1 MITIII
7 GYRIFFSRQRQL
19 AVSFICR
26 LPTDYFQ
33 LSMIRI
39 EDVIEKV
46 ERNRPEPDI
55 DLIRRAYLFSALH
68 HRGQKRASGEPYLVH
83 PLEVA
88 DILADMRLD
97 EISVS
102 TGLLHDVVEDTL
114 VDLDTIREYFGDEV
128 TRLVDGL
135 TKIAH
140 ISNLSKEKQQ
150 AENVRKMV
158 LAMITDVRVV
168 LIKLAD
174 RLHNM
179 RTMQFLKPEKRAR
192 ISQETLDIYA
202 PIAHRLGMGKVRS
215 ELEDLSFQNLY
226 PEEYKKLSNEVE
238 ERRSELEATL
248 EKITELIKQK
258 LTEND
263 VPFVEVEGRVKRLY
277 SLWKK
282 LKKRKL
288 TIEEVYDLIAAR
300 IITPNDKKNCYLAL
314 SVIHDIWTPV
324 PERFKDWI
332 GNPRDN
338 LYQSLHTSVIGDN
351 GLSFEVQIRTEEM
364 HQVAEEGVAAHWK
377 YKESKPGKREEDA
390 SLDELRKTVEK
401 LLLPLVESTRE
412 TEDSEDFIESLKL
425 DLYPKDVYAFTPRGK
440 IIQLP
445 RGATPID
452 FAYAIHSEV
461 GDNCTGAKIKGR
473 IVPLRTELQNGD
485 VVEVL
490 TTPNSKP
497 SRDWLN
503 SVVTSKARNRIRHW
517 IAEQQRVES
526 IEIGRKLLEKE
537 VDKFR
542 LSPKKL
548 IANDDEMKRIANEY
562 GLGRGEDLLASIGY
576 GKTLPRNVLAKFL
589 GAEKFAELDPEKKKE
604 TRLESSVKAVKKFI
618 GLGEDAIIVKGVD
631 NLLTNRAHCCN
642 PLRGEEIV
650 GYISLGKGIV
660 VHNKRCKN
668 LQQLMVNRERIIDV
682 EWAKGDGKEIQSVR
696 LLATTENR
704 TGMLAGITNA
714 IADIKTGIRDA
725 RAEVSKNDRGL
736 IEVTIEVFDKKHL
749 DKVITSVEQVPGV
762 IAVER
767 VNF

>member
-1 MITIII
+1 
-7 GYRIFFSRQRQL
+7 
-19 AVSFICR
+19 
-26 LPTDYFQ
+26 
-33 LSMIRI
+33 MIRI

-46 ERNRPEPDI
+46 EKNRPEPDI

-97 EISVS
+97 ETSVS

-114 VDLDTIREYFGDEV
+114 VDLETIRSYFGDEI

-226 PEEYKKLSNEVE
+226 PEEYRKLSNEIE
-238 ERRSELEATL
+238 ARRAELEAVL
-248 EKITELIKQK
+248 EKVTDLIKTK
-258 LTEND
+258 LNEND
-263 VPFVEVEGRVKRLY
+263 VPFIEVQGRVKRLY

-288 TIEEVYDLIAAR
+288 TIDEVYDLIAAR

-314 SVIHDIWTPV
+314 SVVHDIWTPV

-338 LYQSLHTSVIGDN
+338 LYQSLHTSVVGDN
-351 GLSFEVQIRTEEM
+351 GQSFEVQIRTEEM
-364 HQVAEEGVAAHWK
+364 HHVAEEGVAAHWK
-377 YKESKPGKREEDA
+377 YKESRLGKREEDA

-401 LLLPLVESTRE
+401 LLLPLVETTQE

-425 DLYPKDVYAFTPRGK
+425 DLYPKDVYAFTPMGK

-445 RGATPID
+445 RGATPLD

-461 GDNCTGAKIKGR
+461 GDTCTGAKIKGR

-485 VVEVL
+485 VVEIL

-503 SVVTSKARNRIRHW
+503 YAVTSKARNRIRHW
-517 IAEQQRVES
+517 IADQQRVES

-537 VDKFR
+537 ADKFR
-542 LSPKKL
+542 LAPKKL
-548 IANDDEMKRIANEY
+548 LNNDDELKRIANEY
-562 GLGRGEDLLASIGY
+562 GLGRAEDLMASIGY

-589 GAEKFAELDPEKKKE
+589 GAERFSELDPEKKKE
-604 TRLESSVKAVKKFI
+604 TRLESGVKAVKKFI

-631 NLLTNRAHCCN
+631 NLLTTRARCCN
-642 PLRGEEIV
+642 PLRGEEII

-660 VHNKRCKN
+660 VHNKRCN
-668 LQQLMVNRERIIDV
+668 NVQQLMVNRDRIVDV

-714 IADIKTGIRDA
+714 IAEIKTGIRDA

-749 DKVITSVEQVPGV
+749 DKVVTSVQRVPGV

-767 VNF
+767 VNY

>member
-1 MITIII
+1 
-7 GYRIFFSRQRQL
+7 
-19 AVSFICR
+19 
-26 LPTDYFQ
+26 
-33 LSMIRI
+33 MIRI

-46 ERNRPEPDI
+46 GKNRPEPNI

-88 DILADMRLD
+88 DILAEMRLD
-97 EISVS
+97 EVSVS

-114 VDLDTIREYFGDEV
+114 VDLDTIRNYFGDEI

-158 LAMITDVRVV
+158 LAMTTDVRVV

-202 PIAHRLGMGKVRS
+202 PIAHRLGMGKLRG
-215 ELEDLSFQNLY
+215 ELEDLSFQNLHIQ
-226 PEEYKKLSNEVE
+226 EYKRVSEEVE
-238 ERRSELEATL
+238 ARRPELEAAL
-248 EKITELIKQK
+248 EQIKNTITNQLN
-258 LTEND
+258 ENE
-263 VPFVEVEGRVKRLY
+263 VPFIEIQSRVKRLY

-288 TIEEVYDLIAAR
+288 TIEEVYDLIAVR

-332 GNPRDN
+332 AIPRDN
-338 LYQSLHTSVIGDN
+338 LYQSLHTSVIGEK
-351 GLSFEVQIRTEEM
+351 GQSFEVQIRTEEM
-364 HQVAEEGVAAHWK
+364 HHIAEEGVAAHWK
-377 YKESKPGKREEDA
+377 YKDNKLGKQEEDE

-401 LLLPLVESTRE
+401 LLLPLVENTNE
-412 TEDSEDFIESLKL
+412 NEDPEDFIESFKL
-425 DLYPKDVYAFTPRGK
+425 DLYPKNVYAFTPMGK
-440 IIQLP
+440 VIQLP

-461 GDNCTGAKIKGR
+461 GDNCIGAKIKGR

-485 VVEVL
+485 VIEIL

-503 SVVTSKARNRIRHW
+503 YVVTAKARNRVRHW
-517 IAEQQRVES
+517 IAEQQRTES
-526 IEIGRKLLEKE
+526 IDVGRKLLEKE
-537 VDKFR
+537 ADKFH
-542 LSPKKL
+542 LSHKKL
-548 IANDDEMKRIANEY
+548 LSNEAEMKRIANEY
-562 GLGRGEDLLASIGY
+562 GLGRSEDLLASIGY
-576 GKTLPRNVLAKFL
+576 GKTLPRNVIAKFL
-589 GAEKFAELDPEKKKE
+589 GAEKFSELDPDKKKE
-604 TRLESSVKAVKKFI
+604 TTFQSGMKAVKKFI

-631 NLLTNRAHCCN
+631 NLLTTRARCCN

-668 LQQLMVNRERIIDV
+668 VKQLMVNRDRIVDV
-682 EWAKGDGKEIQSVR
+682 EWAKNEKEIIQSVR
-696 LLATTENR
+696 LLVTTENR

-714 IADIKTGIRDA
+714 IAEIKTGIRDA
-725 RAEVSKNDRGL
+725 SAKVSKDDRGL

-749 DKVITSVEQVPGV
+749 DKVISAIEQVSGV

-767 VNF
+767 VNT

>member
-1 MITIII
+1 M
-7 GYRIFFSRQRQL
+7 F
-19 AVSFICR
+19 
-26 LPTDYFQ
+26 
-33 LSMIRI
+33 MIRI

-46 ERNRPEPDI
+46 EKNRPEPNI

-88 DILADMRLD
+88 DILAEMRLD
-97 EISVS
+97 EMSVS

-114 VDLDTIREYFGDEV
+114 VDLDTIREYFGDEI

-179 RTMQFLKPEKRAR
+179 RTMQFLKPEKRSR

-226 PEEYKKLSNEVE
+226 PEEYKKLSKEVE
-238 ERRSELEATL
+238 ARRPELEAML
-248 EKITELIKQK
+248 EKITDLIKEK
-258 LTEND
+258 LSEND
-263 VPFVEVEGRVKRLY
+263 VPFVQVEGRVKRLF

-300 IITPNDKKNCYLAL
+300 IITPNDKKICYVAL
-314 SVIHDIWTPV
+314 SVVHDIWTPV

-338 LYQSLHTSVIGDN
+338 LYQSLHTSVISPTGQ
-351 GLSFEVQIRTEEM
+351 SFEVQIRTEEM
-364 HQVAEEGVAAHWK
+364 HQIAEEGVAAHWK
-377 YKESKPGKREEDA
+377 YKENKIGKREENA

-401 LLLPLVESTRE
+401 LLLPLVETTE
-412 TEDSEDFIESLKL
+412 TTEDSEDFIESLKL
-425 DLYPKDVYAFTPRGK
+425 DLYPKDVYAFTPMGK

-445 RGATPID
+445 RGSTPID

-485 VVEVL
+485 VVEIL
-490 TTPNSKP
+490 TVPNSKP
-497 SRDWLN
+497 SGDWLN
-503 SVVTSKARNRIRHW
+503 YVVTSKARNRIRHW
-517 IAEQQRVES
+517 ISEQQRAES

-537 VDKFR
+537 ADKFR

-548 IANDDEMKRIANEY
+548 LNNEEMKRIANEY
-562 GLGRGEDLLASIGY
+562 GLGRPEDLLASIGY

-604 TRLESSVKAVKKFI
+604 TRLESGMKAVKKFI
-618 GLGEDAIIVKGVD
+618 GLGEDAIIVSGVD
-631 NLLTNRAHCCN
+631 NLLTTRARCCN
-642 PLRGEEIV
+642 PLRGEEII

-668 LQQLMVNRERIIDV
+668 VQQLMVNKERIVDV

-714 IADIKTGIRDA
+714 IAEIKTGIRDA

-749 DKVITSVEQVPGV
+749 DKVITSVQQVPGV

-767 VNF
+767 VNS

>member
-1 MITIII
+1 
-7 GYRIFFSRQRQL
+7 
-19 AVSFICR
+19 
-26 LPTDYFQ
+26 
-33 LSMIRI
+33 MIRI

-46 ERNRPEPDI
+46 ERNRPEPDV
-55 DLIRRAYLFSALH
+55 DLIRRAYLFSAMH

-97 EISVS
+97 ETSVS

-114 VDLDTIREYFGDEV
+114 VDLDTIREYFGDEI

-226 PEEYKKLSNEVE
+226 PEEYKKLSKEVE
-238 ERRSELEATL
+238 ARRGELEETL
-248 EKITELIKQK
+248 DKITDTIKESLIK
-258 LTEND
+258 ND
-263 VPFVEVEGRVKRLY
+263 VPFIEVQGRVKRLY

-288 TIEEVYDLIAAR
+288 TIDEVYDLIAAR
-300 IITPNDKKNCYLAL
+300 IITPDDKKNCYLAL
-314 SVIHDIWTPV
+314 SVVHDIWTPV

-332 GNPRDN
+332 GTPRDN
-338 LYQSLHTSVIGDN
+338 LYQSLHTSVIGDS
-351 GLSFEVQIRTEEM
+351 GQSFEVQIRTEEM
-364 HQVAEEGVAAHWK
+364 HHVAEEGVAAHWK
-377 YKESKPGKREEDA
+377 YKESKLGKRDEDA

-401 LLLPLVESTRE
+401 LLLPLVETTQE

-425 DLYPKDVYAFTPRGK
+425 DLYPKDVYAFTPMGK

-445 RGATPID
+445 RGATPLD

-461 GDNCTGAKIKGR
+461 GDTCTGAKIKGR
-473 IVPLRTELQNGD
+473 IVPLRTEIQNGD
-485 VVEVL
+485 VVEIL

-503 SVVTSKARNRIRHW
+503 YVITSKARNRIRHW
-517 IAEQQRVES
+517 IADQQRAES

-537 VDKFR
+537 ADRFHV
-542 LSPKKL
+542 SPKKL
-548 IANDDEMKRIANEY
+548 IGSEAEMKRIANEY
-562 GLGRGEDLLASIGY
+562 GLGRSEDLLASIGY
-576 GKTLPRNVLAKFL
+576 GKTLPRNVLGKYL

-604 TRLESSVKAVKKFI
+604 TRLESGVKAVKKFI
-618 GLGEDAIIVKGVD
+618 GLGEDAIIVKGTD
-631 NLLTNRAHCCN
+631 NLLTTRARCCN
-642 PLRGEEIV
+642 PLRGEEII

-668 LQQLMVNRERIIDV
+668 VQQLMINRDRIVDV

-714 IADIKTGIRDA
+714 IAEIKTGIRDA

-749 DKVITSVEQVPGV
+749 DKVISSVEQLPGV

-767 VNF
+767 VNY

>member
-1 MITIII
+1 
-7 GYRIFFSRQRQL
+7 
-19 AVSFICR
+19 
-26 LPTDYFQ
+26 
-33 LSMIRI
+33 MIRI
-39 EDVIEKV
+39 EDVISKV
-46 ERNRPEPDI
+46 ETNRPESNI

-68 HRGQKRASGEPYLVH
+68 HKGQKRASGEPYLIH

-88 DILADMRLD
+88 GILADMRLD
-97 EISVS
+97 ETSVS

-114 VDLDTIREYFGDEV
+114 VDLETIQEYFGDEI

-158 LAMITDVRVV
+158 LAMVTDVRVV

-202 PIAHRLGMGKVRS
+202 PIAHRLGMGKLRG
-215 ELEDLSFQNLY
+215 ELEDLSFKNLY
-226 PEEYKKLSNEVE
+226 PQDYKKLSQEVDA
-238 ERRSELEATL
+238 RRPELEAAM
-248 EKITELIKQK
+248 EKITGTIRTS

-263 VPFVEVEGRVKRLY
+263 VPFVEIQGRVKRLF

-288 TIEEVYDLIAAR
+288 AIEQVYDLIAAR
-300 IITPNDKKNCYLAL
+300 IITPNDKKYCYLTL

-332 GNPRDN
+332 AIPRDN
-338 LYQSLHTSVIGDN
+338 LYQSLHTSVIGES
-351 GLSFEVQIRTEEM
+351 GQSFEVQIRTEEM
-364 HQVAEEGVAAHWK
+364 HQIAEEGVAAHWK
-377 YKESKPGKREEDA
+377 YKEKKLGKQEEDA

-401 LLLPLVESTRE
+401 LLLPLVENTNDNQ
-412 TEDSEDFIESLKL
+412 DSEDFIESLKL
-425 DLYPKDVYAFTPRGK
+425 DLYPKDVYAFTPMGK
-440 IIQLP
+440 VIQLP

-452 FAYAIHSEV
+452 FAYAIHSHV
-461 GDNCTGAKIKGR
+461 GDNCTGAKINGR
-473 IVPLRTELQNGD
+473 IVPLRSELQNGD
-485 VVEVL
+485 VIEIL

-503 SVVTSKARNRIRHW
+503 YATTSRARNRIRHW
-517 IAEQQRVES
+517 IAEQQRADS
-526 IEIGRKLLEKE
+526 IELGRKLLEKE
-537 VDKFR
+537 SERFHV
-542 LSPKKL
+542 SPKKL
-548 IANDDEMKRIANEY
+548 VNNEAEMKRIANEY
-562 GLGRGEDLLASIGY
+562 GLGRSEDLLASVGY
-576 GKTLPRNVLAKFL
+576 GKTLPRNVLGKFL
-589 GAEKFAELDPEKKKE
+589 GAEKFAELDPEKNKQ
-604 TRLESSVKAVKKFI
+604 TRLQTATKAVKKFI
-618 GLGEDAIIVKGVD
+618 GLGEDAILVKGID
-631 NLLTNRAHCCN
+631 NLLTARARCCN

-668 LQQLMVNRERIIDV
+668 VQQLMVNKDRVVEV
-682 EWAKGDGKEIQSVR
+682 EWAKSEKQEIQSVR
-696 LLATTENR
+696 ILATTENR

-714 IADIKTGIRDA
+714 IAEIKTGIRGASA
-725 RAEVSKNDRGL
+725 RVSKENRGL
-736 IEVTIEVFDKKHL
+736 IEVTVEVFDKKHL
-749 DKVITSVEQVPGV
+749 DRVVNSIEQVPGV

-767 VNF
+767 VNT

>member
-1 MITIII
+1 
-7 GYRIFFSRQRQL
+7 
-19 AVSFICR
+19 
-26 LPTDYFQ
+26 
-33 LSMIRI
+33 MIRI

-46 ERNRPEPDI
+46 EKNRPEPDI
-55 DLIRRAYLFSALH
+55 DLIRRAYMFSALH

-83 PLEVA
+83 PIAVA

-97 EISVS
+97 EVSVS

-114 VDLDTIREYFGDEV
+114 VDLDTIKEYFGDEI

-140 ISNLSKEKQQ
+140 ISNLSKERQQ

-202 PIAHRLGMGKVRS
+202 PIAHRLGMGKLRS
-215 ELEDLSFQNLY
+215 ELEDLSFQNLH
-226 PEEYKKLSNEVE
+226 PQEYNKLSVEVE
-238 ERRSELEATL
+238 ARRPELEATL
-248 EKITELIKQK
+248 EKITTTIREK
-258 LTEND
+258 LKEND
-263 VPFVEVEGRVKRLY
+263 VPYVEIEGRVKRLF

-282 LKKRKL
+282 LKKRKI
-288 TIEEVYDLIAAR
+288 TIDQVYDLIAAR
-300 IITPNDKKNCYLAL
+300 IITTNEKKNCYVAL

-332 GNPRDN
+332 AIPRDN
-338 LYQSLHTSVIGDN
+338 LYQSLHTSVIGDK
-351 GLSFEVQIRTEEM
+351 GQAFEVQIRTEEM
-364 HQVAEEGVAAHWK
+364 HHIAEEGVAAHWK
-377 YKESKPGKREEDA
+377 YKEKKLGKQEEDA

-401 LLLPLVESTRE
+401 LLLPLVENTNNS
-412 TEDSEDFIESLKL
+412 EDSEDFIESLKL
-425 DLYPKDVYAFTPRGK
+425 DLYPKDVYAFTPKGK
-440 IIQLP
+440 VIQLP

-461 GDNCTGAKIKGR
+461 GDTCTGAKLNGR
-473 IVPLRTELQNGD
+473 IVQLKTELQNGD
-485 VVEVL
+485 VVEIL
-490 TTPNSKP
+490 TTSNSKP

-503 SVVTSKARNRIRHW
+503 YVVTSRARNRVRHF
-517 IAEQQRVES
+517 ISEQQRTES

-537 VDKFR
+537 AEKFGV
-542 LSPKKL
+542 SPKKL
-548 IANDDEMKRIANEY
+548 INNETEMKRIANEY
-562 GLGRGEDLLASIGY
+562 GLGRPEDLLASIGY
-576 GKTLPRNVLAKFL
+576 GKTLPRNVLGKFL

-604 TRLESSVKAVKKFI
+604 TRLQSSVKAVKKFI
-618 GLGEDAIIVKGVD
+618 GLGEDAIVVAGVD
-631 NLLTNRAHCCN
+631 NLLTTRARCCE
-642 PLRGEEIV
+642 PLRGEDII

-660 VHNKRCKN
+660 VHSKSCKN
-668 LQQLMVNRERIIDV
+668 VKSLMVNRDRIVDV
-682 EWAKGDGKEIQSVR
+682 EWAKTEKDEIQSVK

-725 RAEVSKNDRGL
+725 RAEVSNDDKGL
-736 IEVTIEVFDKKHL
+736 IEITIEVYDKKHL
-749 DKVITSVEQVPGV
+749 DKVIGSVERVPGV

-767 VNF
+767 VSSP